1 MAWLLLNLIVTWY
14 MVGLIWLIQVVHY
27 PLFANIPAAAFPD
40 YERQHTHRTAWV
52 VIGPMLLELFSA
64 LLLWWSPPPGLSS
77 TLLGTTLGLLVLI
90 WASTFW
96 LQAPQHLRL
105 SERYDSYA
113 QQLLVQTN
121 WIRTLAWTARGF
133 LLAWALHQQLD

>member
-1 MAWLLLNLIVTWY
+1 
-14 MVGLIWLIQVVHY
+14 
-27 PLFANIPAAAFPD
+27 
-40 YERQHTHRTAWV
+40 
-52 VIGPMLLELFSA
+52 MLLELFSA

-96 LQAPQHLRL
+96 LQVPQHLRL

>member
-1 MAWLLLNLIVTWY
+1 MIWLLLNLIVTWY
-14 MVGLIWLIQVVHY
+14 MVGLIWLIQAVHY

-40 YERQHTHRTAWV
+40 YERQHTHRTTWV

-96 LQAPQHLRL
+96 LQVPQHLRL
-105 SERYDSYA
+105 SERYDS
-113 QQLLVQTN
+113 
-121 WIRTLAWTARGF
+121 
-133 LLAWALHQQLD
+133 

>member
-1 MAWLLLNLIVTWY
+1 
-14 MVGLIWLIQVVHY
+14 
-27 PLFANIPAAAFPD
+27 
-40 YERQHTHRTAWV
+40 
-52 VIGPMLLELFSA
+52 
-64 LLLWWSPPPGLSS
+64 
-77 TLLGTTLGLLVLI
+77 VLI

-96 LQAPQHLRL
+96 LQVPQHLRL
-105 SERYDSYA
+105 SEPYDSYA